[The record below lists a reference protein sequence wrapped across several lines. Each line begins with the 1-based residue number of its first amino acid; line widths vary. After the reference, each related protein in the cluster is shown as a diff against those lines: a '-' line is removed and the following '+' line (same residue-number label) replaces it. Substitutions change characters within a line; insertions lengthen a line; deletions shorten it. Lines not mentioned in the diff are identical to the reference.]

1 MGSDNYYRP
10 IQYLGAKTRALTVI
24 ASECKHL
31 YRDDSYVVDLFSG
44 SSIVSQ
50 ALSNNGMAVI
60 SNDVLHF
67 CSDIAS
73 CMLGVNKTKDSA
85 RLVTEGISALKEFE
99 LDRQFCEPFEPFIEE
114 ERIRLQAKDL
124 LGLKELYDRLP
135 QVGKM
140 SSTTE
145 QIQYIREHYGD
156 EALNNAPFIVN
167 YYAGTYFG
175 INQAIKLDCIR
186 SFIEYYHNEKQDEW
200 VYRAMLCA
208 LYSTL
213 SMIVHSAGKHFAQPI
228 AIKDLDLDKIT
239 NTRLFENRGY
249 DVYEFFELYL
259 NKILKVTK
267 DTPIP
272 SKSLSWCCDVETP
285 SFHELLATKDVS
297 VIYADPPYTAQQYS
311 RFYHVPEAIREYR
324 YPALQL
330 HRGHVTQGLYP
341 NDKFKS
347 GFCSKPKA
355 IKAFQTIFELAE
367 KSGASLVISYSES
380 QKKETGNERMVSKSD
395 IVEMAKQTNPHYKMR
410 RVDFAFNYRQLN
422 SSDNI
427 VENKEDKEFLLIFE
441 R

>member
-1 MGSDNYYRP
+1 M
-10 IQYLGAKTRALTVI
+10 
-24 ASECKHL
+24 
-31 YRDDSYVVDLFSG
+31 YRDNSYVVDLFSG

-50 ALSNNGMAVI
+50 ALSNNNMAVI

-73 CMLGVNKTKDSA
+73 CLLGVNKDKYSA
-85 RLVTEGISALKEFE
+85 ELAIDGISALKVFE
-99 LDRQFCEPFEPFIEE
+99 LDRQFCEPFESFIEE

-135 QVGKM
+135 QVGKL
-140 SSTTE
+140 SSMTE
-145 QIQYIREHYGD
+145 QIRYIREHYGD
-156 EALNNAPFIVN
+156 YAFNNAPFIVN

-175 INQAIKLDCIR
+175 IDQAIKLDCIR
-186 SFIEYYHNEKQDEW
+186 SFIEYFHNENQDEW

-228 AIKDLDLDKIT
+228 VIKDLDLDKIT

-249 DVYEFFELYL
+249 DVYELFELYL

-272 SKSLSWCCDVETP
+272 SKNLSWCLDVETQ
-285 SFHELLATKDVS
+285 SFRELLATKDVS

-341 NDKFKS
+341 NEKFKS
-347 GFCSKPKA
+347 GFCSKSKA
-355 IKAFQTIFELAE
+355 IKAFQTIFEMAE
-367 KSGASLVISYSES
+367 TSGASLVISYSES

-422 SSDNI
+422 SQDNI

-441 R
+441 RR

>member
-1 MGSDNYYRP
+1 MSSENYYRP
-10 IQYLGAKTRALTVI
+10 IQYLGAKTRTLSVI

-85 RLVTEGISALKEFE
+85 RLATEGISALKEFE
-99 LDRQFCEPFEPFIEE
+99 LDRQFCEPFEPYIEE

-145 QIQYIREHYGD
+145 QIQYIRAHYGD

-200 VYRAMLCA
+200 VYSKRCFVPYIA
-208 LYSTL
+208 LY
-213 SMIVHSAGKHFAQPI
+213 
-228 AIKDLDLDKIT
+228 
-239 NTRLFENRGY
+239 R
-249 DVYEFFELYL
+249 
-259 NKILKVTK
+259 
-267 DTPIP
+267 
-272 SKSLSWCCDVETP
+272 
-285 SFHELLATKDVS
+285 
-297 VIYADPPYTAQQYS
+297 
-311 RFYHVPEAIREYR
+311 
-324 YPALQL
+324 
-330 HRGHVTQGLYP
+330 
-341 NDKFKS
+341 
-347 GFCSKPKA
+347 
-355 IKAFQTIFELAE
+355 
-367 KSGASLVISYSES
+367 
-380 QKKETGNERMVSKSD
+380 
-395 IVEMAKQTNPHYKMR
+395 
-410 RVDFAFNYRQLN
+410 
-422 SSDNI
+422 
-427 VENKEDKEFLLIFE
+427 
-441 R
+441 